1 MEALM
6 FRTVFSRMFTVYI
19 SILLGS
25 LLFIGIIFSN
35 VFKSYFINYTQ
46 KVMVKQA
53 QQIVSEYEKAAI
65 TGVIDVNQI
74 NFELQV
80 LDKYLDA
87 STWIV
92 DRDGKIII
100 VSGEENLAKIGQPIL
115 HKALE
120 KVYENEVI
128 RIESGFEQY
137 FKEPVLSIGYPMILN
152 GNVER
157 ALFIHTP
164 MPEILQIIEEVR
176 IIFIK
181 VLLISCLVA
190 FLCTYILS
198 LYITMPLKEMN
209 QAAKVIAGGDFGRR
223 IELEERQDEIGELA
237 YNFNYMAHELDK
249 LDEMRKLF
257 IENISHDLR
266 TPLTSIKG
274 FVQAIM
280 DGTIPPEL
288 QNKYLQ
294 IVLDE
299 AERMNKMTNDIL
311 DLTKVDNNEVEI
323 SKEQFE
329 LNRLI
334 KEILVHFE
342 PISLDKQNHVEVILS
357 EGETWVYADRE
368 LMIRVLHNLLENA
381 FKFVEDRGI
390 IVVETTYNADKVNV
404 SISNSGKFIPEEDI
418 NYIWDRFHKVDKSR
432 GKDKIGAG
440 LGLSIVKGIIKNHD
454 EKIWVTSKE
463 EGLTTF
469 TFTIDKATNKV

>member
-1 MEALM
+1 M
-6 FRTVFSRMFTVYI
+6 FRTVFSKMFTVYI

-35 VFKSYFINYTQ
+35 VFKSYFMNYTQ

-53 QQIVSEYEKAAI
+53 QQIVLEYEKAAI
-65 TGVIDVNQI
+65 TGVIDINQI

-92 DRDGKIII
+92 DRSGKIII
-100 VSGEENLAKIGQPIL
+100 VSGEDTMAHIGEAIF

-120 KVYENEVI
+120 KVYEREIV

-137 FKEPVLSIGYPMILN
+137 FKEPVLSIGYPMVLN
-152 GNVER
+152 GRVDR

-164 MPEILQIIEEVR
+164 MPEILQIIEEVDVV
-176 IIFIK
+176 FLK
-181 VLLISCLVA
+181 VLLISSLVA

-198 LYITMPLKEMN
+198 LYITLPLKEMN

-223 IELEERQDEIGELA
+223 IELEERLDEIGELA
-237 YNFNYMAHELDK
+237 YNFNYMAHELNE
-249 LDEMRKLF
+249 LEEMRQSF

-266 TPLTSIKG
+266 TPLTSVKG

-280 DGTIPPEL
+280 DGTIPAES
-288 QNKYLQ
+288 QNRYLQ

-311 DLTKVDNNEVEI
+311 ALTKVDNDDIEI
-323 SKEQFE
+323 NKEQFE

-334 KEILVHFE
+334 KEILIHFE
-342 PISLDKQNHVEVILS
+342 AISLAQENRVEVILS
-357 EGETWVYADRE
+357 EDETWVCADRE

-381 FKFVEDRGI
+381 FKFVEDKGL
-390 IVVETTYNADKVNV
+390 IVVETTYHTGKVNIA
-404 SISNSGKFIPEEDI
+404 ISNSGKSIPAEDI
-418 NYIWDRFHKVDKSR
+418 QYIWDRFHKVDKSR
-432 GKDKIGAG
+432 GKDKVGTG
-440 LGLSIVKGIIKNHD
+440 LGLAIVKGIIKNHK
-454 EKIWVTSKE
+454 EEIWVTSKDGE
-463 EGLTTF
+463 LTTF
-469 TFTIDKATNKV
+469 TFTLSKVSQKT

>member
-1 MEALM
+1 M
-6 FRTVFSRMFTVYI
+6 FRTVFSKMFTVYI

-25 LLFIGIIFSN
+25 LLFIGIVFSN
-35 VFKSYFINYTQ
+35 VFKSYFINYTE

-53 QQIVSEYEKAAI
+53 EQIVLEYEKAAI

-74 NFELQV
+74 NFELKV

-92 DRDGKIII
+92 DKEGKIII
-100 VSGEENLAKIGQPIL
+100 VSGEENMAHIGQSIF
-115 HKALE
+115 HKALQ
-120 KVYENEVI
+120 KVYQKEIV

-137 FKEPVLSIGYPMILN
+137 FKEPVLSIGYPMVLN

-164 MPEILQIIEEVR
+164 MPEVLQIVQEVKF
-176 IIFIK
+176 IFIR
-181 VLLISCLVA
+181 VLSLSSLVA

-209 QAAKVIAGGDFGRR
+209 QAAKLIAGGDFGRR
-223 IELEERQDEIGELA
+223 IELEERSDEIGELA

-249 LDEMRKLF
+249 IEEMRKLF

-266 TPLTSIKG
+266 TPLTSVKG

-280 DGTIPPEL
+280 DGTIPPEQ

-311 DLTKVDNNEVEI
+311 ALTKVDNNEVNI
-323 SKEQFE
+323 NKEPFE

-342 PISLDKQNHVEVILS
+342 PISLEQQNRVEVILS
-357 EGETWVYADRE
+357 EGETWVCADRE

-381 FKFVEDRGI
+381 FKFVEDKGL
-390 IVVETTYNADKVNV
+390 IVVETTYNANKVNV
-404 SISNSGKFIPEEDI
+404 SISNSGMFIPPEDI
-418 NYIWDRFHKVDKSR
+418 NHIWDRFHKVDKSR
-432 GKDKIGAG
+432 GKDKVGTG
-440 LGLSIVKGIIKNHD
+440 LGLAIVKGIIKNHN
-454 EKIWVTSKE
+454 EQIWVTSKQE
-463 EGLTTF
+463 ELTTF
-469 TFTIDKATNKV
+469 TFTVSKSTKRV

>member
-1 MEALM
+1 M
-6 FRTVFSRMFTVYI
+6 FRTVFSKMFTVYI
-19 SILLGS
+19 SILIGS
-25 LLFIGIIFSN
+25 LLFIGIVFSN
-35 VFKSYFINYTQ
+35 VFKSYFINYTE

-53 QQIVSEYEKAAI
+53 EQIVTEYEKAAI

-92 DRDGKIII
+92 DKSGKIII
-100 VSGEENLAKIGQPIL
+100 VSGQEDMEHIGQPIF
-115 HKALE
+115 HKAL
-120 KVYENEVI
+120 KRVYEKEIV

-137 FKEPVLSIGYPMILN
+137 FKEPVLSIGYPMVLN
-152 GNVER
+152 NNVER

-164 MPEILQIIEEVR
+164 MPEVLQIIEEVR
-176 IIFIK
+176 DIFMRVI
-181 VLLISCLVA
+181 LISSLAA

-198 LYITMPLKEMN
+198 LYITTPLKEMN

-223 IELEERQDEIGELA
+223 IDLEERSDEIGELA
-237 YNFNYMAHELDK
+237 YTFNYMAHELDK
-249 LDEMRKLF
+249 LEEMRNRF

-266 TPLTSIKG
+266 TPLTSVKG

-280 DGTIPPEL
+280 DGTIPQEL

-311 DLTKVDNNEVEI
+311 DLTKVDNNEMAINKVP
-323 SKEQFE
+323 FE

-334 KEILVHFE
+334 KETLIHFE
-342 PISLDKQNHVEVILS
+342 TIGLEKQNRVEVILS
-357 EGETWVYADRE
+357 QDETWVCADRE
-368 LMIRVLHNLLENA
+368 LMIRVLHNLFENA
-381 FKFVEDRGI
+381 FKFVDEKGL
-390 IVVETTYNADKVNV
+390 IVVETTYNGDKVNV
-404 SISNSGKFIPEEDI
+404 AISNSGKFIPAEDI

-432 GKDKIGAG
+432 GKDKVGTG
-440 LGLSIVKGIIKNHD
+440 LGLAIVKGIIKNHD
-454 EKIWVTSKE
+454 EEIWVTSKE
-463 EGLTTF
+463 GELTTF
-469 TFTIDKATNKV
+469 TFTVSKTTKKV